1 MLNRR
6 IVPYNPKLRQL
17 AKNLRKNS
25 TLSEV
30 LLWNKLKR
38 KQLLGYDFS
47 RQKPI
52 DNYIVDFFCLK
63 FNLAIEID
71 GVTHGDKEEY
81 DEERQ
86 KKLEGL
92 GIKFLRFTESQI
104 RGNLWAV
111 LEIVADWIKKNEDN
125 KEEE

>member
-1 MLNRR
+1 ML
-6 IVPYNPKLRQL
+6 
-17 AKNLRKNS
+17 S
-25 TLSEV
+25 
-30 LLWNKLKR
+30 
-38 KQLLGYDFS
+38 YDFG

-52 DNYIVDFFCLK
+52 DNYIVDFFCQKL
-63 FNLAIEID
+63 NLAIEID
-71 GVTHGDKEEY
+71 GVTHGDKEKY

-86 KKLEGL
+86 KKLEDI

-111 LEIVADWIKKNEDN
+111 LEVIEEWIKKNENN